1 MTTIAG
7 YNLCATPCCG
17 AIYRA
22 LNYRSMNFSAWEY
35 WTDGYREGTLMP
47 NDHGL
52 RQCLCGALFLVKE
65 MEFIEHVEETNAP
78 HTSHVADTYLPVAIA
93 QARTSEIEL
102 AARLDYW
109 QLLNHPYR
117 VLYRAHSDSKK
128 AAWISANPD
137 QRSWWQRICKAQ
149 PPKYVET
156 INQPSTYPLY
166 ELSEMQRDNL
176 KALLR
181 LHEEE
186 LRNDNETRAEL
197 HRELGQFEQAMQ
209 ALQEEPI
216 DEGDFAK
223 HLIWRLIISKV
234 NAPMFYRI

>member
-1 MTTIAG
+1 MTSIAG
-7 YNLCATPCCG
+7 YNLNATPCCG
-17 AIYRA
+17 VIYKT

-52 RQCLCGALFLVKE
+52 RQCLCGAFYLLKE
-65 MEFIEHVEETNAP
+65 MEFIEHVEEANAP
-78 HTSHVADTYLPVAIA
+78 HTAHVANTYLPVAIA

-117 VLYRAHSDSKK
+117 VLYRAHNDSKK
-128 AAWISANPD
+128 AAWISSNPD
-137 QRSWWQRICKAQ
+137 QRSWWQRICKVQ
-149 PPKYVET
+149 PPQYVEKV
-156 INQPSTYPLY
+156 NQPFTYPLY
-166 ELSEMQRDNL
+166 ELSEVQSDNL

-186 LRNDNETRAEL
+186 LRYDNETRAEL
-197 HRELGQFEQAMQ
+197 YRELGQFEQAMQ
-209 ALQEEPI
+209 ALQVQPI

-223 HLIWRLIISKV
+223 HLMGRLINSKV